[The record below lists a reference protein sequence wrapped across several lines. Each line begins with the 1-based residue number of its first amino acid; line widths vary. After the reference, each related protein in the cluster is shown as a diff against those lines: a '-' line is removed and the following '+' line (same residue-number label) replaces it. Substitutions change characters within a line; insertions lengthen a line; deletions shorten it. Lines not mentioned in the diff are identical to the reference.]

1 MRRFWRVRAST
12 GASLVL
18 LFLCAGGCTS
28 SFYNWQVRTI
38 ATPVAPSFDQA
49 PLETK
54 PVAILPALSMPALRG
69 TEVGLSFIFSQIL
82 KTLPPNWTVVGEQDA
97 LTGIN
102 KHGLGT
108 AYTLMRRDAEDT
120 HLLGHE
126 SLRKIGAALGV
137 RYIFQPRLAS
147 FRQIM
152 TDRWKIPAFDFRV
165 AQTRSSLLQI
175 SLQLWDAETGE
186 LIWSSVAEAI
196 LANETIS
203 QDPVFFEDAARVA
216 LGSLMADFLNR
227 RTASIYTPLNDVLD
241 KLVREAVPEEQKSS
255 DSGGDPKK
263 K

>member
-1 MRRFWRVRAST
+1 MRQYCRVRAST

-18 LFLCAGGCTS
+18 MFLCAAGCS
-28 SFYNWQVRTI
+28 GSFYNWQVRTI

-49 PLETK
+49 PLEAK

-69 TEVGLSFIFSQIL
+69 TEVGLSYIFAQIL
-82 KTLPPNWTVVGEQDA
+82 KTLTPNWTVVSEQA
-97 LTGIN
+97 VLTGIN

-108 AYTLMRRDAEDT
+108 AYTMMRRDAEDT

-152 TDRWKIPAFDFRV
+152 TDRWQVPAFDIRI

-186 LIWSSVAEAI
+186 LIWSSVAEAV
-196 LANETIS
+196 LASETVS
-203 QDPVFFEDAARVA
+203 QDPVFFEDAARVT

-227 RTASIYTPLNDVLD
+227 RTASIYTPLNGVLD
-241 KLVREAVPEEQKSS
+241 KLIREAIPEEQKSS
-255 DSGGDPKK
+255 DSGGDPKVK
-263 K
+263 